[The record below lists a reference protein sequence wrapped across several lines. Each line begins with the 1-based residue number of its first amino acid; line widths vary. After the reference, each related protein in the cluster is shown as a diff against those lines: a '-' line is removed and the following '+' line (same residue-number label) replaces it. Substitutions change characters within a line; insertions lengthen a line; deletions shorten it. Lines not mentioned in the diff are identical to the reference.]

1 MTNFNWTKCY
11 DKQYEKPS
19 ENQQKYQMESY
30 HHQQLLL
37 LPLSLNNAF
46 EIQTE
51 KNIFIYPIIY
61 RCLMVL
67 PMLYNKD
74 FDL

>member
-1 MTNFNWTKCY
+1 
-11 DKQYEKPS
+11 
-19 ENQQKYQMESY
+19 MESY